1 MAVLNMQKKNTQVF
15 QNYSLLSFTWG
26 KIKSNV
32 MMSSTNFNLSTLIMG
47 SDPCLGPIWPYST

>member
-1 MAVLNMQKKNTQVF
+1 MAVLNMQKKKPEVL
-15 QNYSLLSFTWG
+15 QNYSLLSYTWR
-26 KIKSNV
+26 KTKSNV